1 MSTGLYRTFKT
12 NHVPYF
18 PDGNGRDRY
27 IAYNNAGFFKD
38 FSTSP
43 INNGG
48 YRTGT
53 FFSTKIITHT
63 KSTSVKTPNFHY
75 YACGNGR
82 DKYILV
88 DGGGLFTQTKPLI
101 SYKLTDFLRKNDE
114 SISPVKKMRRYLSRD
129 EKIYNK
135 LLKEKEKDLIK
146 RLYTNSRK
154 KITQKSKLNLKSLF
168 STDECNK
175 ESKDVIINSKNNTYS
190 GLNKSREKND
200 EKKIYMPKIKIRKM
214 NLNHFNKATNKNKP
228 NIIIDSNINNKIVE
242 YPKMNLH
249 LDNNENFLLKNYSTN
264 FYTDLERL
272 KNYQFNKK
280 PLNIRKRNNIYLPE
294 SLSQ

>member
-43 INNGG
+43 INKGG

-190 GLNKSREKND
+190 GLNKSKEKNN
-200 EKKIYMPKIKIRKM
+200 EKK
-214 NLNHFNKATNKNKP
+214 
-228 NIIIDSNINNKIVE
+228 
-242 YPKMNLH
+242 
-249 LDNNENFLLKNYSTN
+249 
-264 FYTDLERL
+264 
-272 KNYQFNKK
+272 
-280 PLNIRKRNNIYLPE
+280 NIYAKN
-294 SLSQ
+294 

>member
-43 INNGG
+43 INKGG

-101 SYKLTDFLRKNDE
+101 SYKLTDFLRNNEDN
-114 SISPVKKMRRYLSRD
+114 ISPTKKTRTYLSRD
-129 EKIYNK
+129 ELKYNK
-135 LLKEKEKDLIK
+135 LLKNIEKNLIK
-146 RLYTNSRK
+146 RLYTNDKKKFIRRPMMNMKTVSSFDEANKGNTNFSKNITKYKIIDRYNTEKNSLQDLDMTNKETFPRLNKIK
-154 KITQKSKLNLKSLF
+154 KI
-168 STDECNK
+168 
-175 ESKDVIINSKNNTYS
+175 
-190 GLNKSREKND
+190 R
-200 EKKIYMPKIKIRKM
+200 PK
-214 NLNHFNKATNKNKP
+214 
-228 NIIIDSNINNKIVE
+228 IIIDSISNNNRTEINPYDNKVITDYE
-242 YPKMNLH
+242 NLR
-249 LDNNENFLLKNYSTN
+249 K
-264 FYTDLERL
+264 
-272 KNYQFNKK
+272 YQFKSKSIQNRRK
-280 PLNIRKRNNIYLPE
+280 PYYYISNT
-294 SLSQ
+294 LSN